1 MRKSLILFCL
11 AVGLF
16 LFSITQAAD
25 TPIKLQQAHI
35 YPSDKPSLQRGAKLF
50 MNYCS
55 GCHSLQ
61 YMRYQRIA
69 EDLGISEKLL
79 KENLIFSAAK
89 PADPVESA
97 LLARDAKNWFG
108 VVPPDLTLIAK
119 IRGVDWLYTFLQAFY
134 QDNNRPW
141 GVNNLLFP
149 EVAMPHVLAPLQ
161 GIQVYSALKPEQPQP
176 TLSLEQPGLLTT
188 REYDQAIND
197 LVNFLAYTAAPEK
210 LKRQYLGMGVLLF
223 LAIFAILTY
232 LLKREYWKKINER
245 SF

>member
-1 MRKSLILFCL
+1 MMKSYLTIILLVLGTLLFKL
-11 AVGLF
+11 A
-16 LFSITQAAD
+16 QASE
-25 TPIKLQQAHI
+25 TSIKLQQAHI
-35 YPSDKPSLQRGAKLF
+35 YPSDKASLQRGAKLF

-69 EDLGISEKLL
+69 EDLGINEKLL

-89 PADPVESA
+89 PGDPVESA
-97 LLARDAKNWFG
+97 LLPTDAKNWFG

-119 IRGVDWLYTFLQAFY
+119 IRGVNWLYTFLHGFY
-134 QDNNRPW
+134 QDDNRPW
-141 GVNNLLFP
+141 GTNNILFP

-161 GIQVYSALKPEQPQP
+161 GIQSYNLAKPEQPQP
-176 TLSLEQPGLLTT
+176 ILLLKQPGLLTA

-232 LLKREYWKKINER
+232 LLKKQYWKM
-245 SF
+245 